1 LANRSC
7 GLGQSNY
14 ILKLRESIM
23 LTVHHLNKSRSK
35 RVLWLLEELEMP
47 YQRIDHQR
55 DAKTNLAPPSLKA
68 VHPLNKAPVI
78 VDGDITLCESSTVME
93 YIIDQDRE
101 NRLRPEAGTK
111 EYYRYMEWS
120 HFAEGSLGLPV
131 MCQLFMGMETR
142 SGDQP
147 MDRYIAK
154 EVRLDFGYIESVL
167 AEREYFAGDEFTAAD
182 IMMTIILEIAGR
194 IGLLKG
200 REKTQ
205 AYLAKVQQRAAYKIA
220 ASFG

>member
-1 LANRSC
+1 
-7 GLGQSNY
+7 
-14 ILKLRESIM
+14 M
-23 LTVHHLNKSRSK
+23 LTVHHLNQSRSK

-55 DAKTNLAPPSLKA
+55 DAKTRLAPESLKA

-78 VDGDITLCESSTVME
+78 VDGDITLCESSAVME
-93 YIIDQDRE
+93 YIIDQDSE
-101 NRLRPEAGTK
+101 KRLRPEAGTT
-111 EYYRYMEWS
+111 EYYQYMEWS

-131 MCQLFMGMETR
+131 MCKLFMGMETR

-147 MDRYIAK
+147 MDSYIAK

-167 AEREYFAGDEFTAAD
+167 AGREYFAGSEFTAAD
-182 IMMTIILEIAGR
+182 IMMTIMLEIAGR
-194 IGLLKG
+194 IGLLEG
-200 REKTQ
+200 QEKTQ
-205 AYLAKVQQRAAYKIA
+205 AYLAKVQQRPAYKKA

>member
-1 LANRSC
+1 
-7 GLGQSNY
+7 
-14 ILKLRESIM
+14 M
-23 LTVHHLNKSRSK
+23 LTVHHLNQSRSK

-55 DAKTNLAPPSLKA
+55 DAKTRLAPESLKA

-78 VDGDITLCESSTVME
+78 VDGDITLCESSAVME
-93 YIIDQDRE
+93 YILDQDSE
-101 NRLRPEAGTK
+101 KRLRPEAGTK
-111 EYYRYMEWS
+111 AYYQYLEWS

-131 MCQLFMGMETR
+131 MCKLFMGMETR

-147 MDRYIAK
+147 MDSYIAK

-167 AEREYFAGDEFTAAD
+167 AGREYFAGVEFTAAD
-182 IMMTIILEIAGR
+182 IMMTIMLEIGGR
-194 IGLLKG
+194 IGLLEG
-200 REKTQ
+200 QEKTQ
-205 AYLAKVQQRAAYKIA
+205 AYLAKVQRRPAYKKA